1 MKVPRTSLAKLHGF
15 SHYGDD
21 CPLKILWRSLYK
33 AKTYEEFAMLAM
45 LSQEPS
51 APIDL
56 GIVQSFIYEYSCGGG
71 RNDSIRKKLREFRDV
86 LCVERFRRGDIAA
99 FEVIQHLLEPSEAVE
114 GRKKYDEWWKNVK
127 SGGNLQ
133 KKRGAEAYHN
143 DV

>member
-1 MKVPRTSLAKLHGF
+1 MKVPRLSLAKLHGF
-15 SHYGDD
+15 SHFGND

-56 GIVQSFIYEYSCGGG
+56 GIVQSFIYEYSCGYH
-71 RNDSIRKKLREFRDV
+71 RNASIRKKLREFRDV

-99 FEVIQHLLEPSEAVE
+99 FEGIKHLLEPPEIVE
-114 GRKKYDEWWKNVK
+114 GRKKYDEWWENVK
-127 SGGNLQ
+127 SGNLQ
-133 KKRGAEAYHN
+133 KKRGVELYHN
-143 DV
+143 D